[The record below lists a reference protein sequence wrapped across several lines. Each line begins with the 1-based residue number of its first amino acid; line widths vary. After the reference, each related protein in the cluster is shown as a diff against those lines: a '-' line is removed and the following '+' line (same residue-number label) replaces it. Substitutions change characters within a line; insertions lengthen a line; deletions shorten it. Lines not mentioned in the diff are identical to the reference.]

1 MERFGIGP
9 SRSEQKTVPSLVGPT
24 TYEPTPKTSPPSTNA
39 TQTKKTPG
47 MIRLQPSSK
56 NLRPLLL
63 GSGKPP
69 YQSQRQPL
77 PTPSRSRELEKRIR
91 TAIASD
97 EEDDDASDYGEE
109 DDDDDDDI
117 PLAAQTRQKKETNLC
132 SHFSDSSFGSS
143 SLVTSGSDSTL
154 SSMSSL
160 TPSSSTG
167 SLAGSLNEMSFS
179 TVSLA
184 SSFRSEQARLV
195 HNIPCIPLNAKS
207 LKAYVQKYLST
218 W

>member
-9 SRSEQKTVPSLVGPT
+9 SRSEQKSAPSSVGS
-24 TYEPTPKTSPPSTNA
+24 TYESNPKSSSHVTTA

-47 MIRLQPSSK
+47 VVRLQPSSK

-63 GSGKPP
+63 GTSKPL

-77 PTPSRSRELEKRIR
+77 PTPSRSHELENRIR
-91 TAIASD
+91 TAIATD

-109 DDDDDDDI
+109 EDDDDDI
-117 PLAAQTRQKKETNLC
+117 PLAAQARRKKETNLC

-160 TPSSSTG
+160 TPSSSSG

-195 HNIPCIPLNAKS
+195 HNIPCIPLNAQS
-207 LKAYVQKYLST
+207 LKAYVRYLAT